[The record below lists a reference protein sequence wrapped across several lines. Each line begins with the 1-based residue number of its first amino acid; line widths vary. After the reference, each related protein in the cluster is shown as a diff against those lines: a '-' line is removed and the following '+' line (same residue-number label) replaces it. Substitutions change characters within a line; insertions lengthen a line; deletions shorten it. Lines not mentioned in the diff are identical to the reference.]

1 VKVRLVLPILAASC
15 GLLSAAQP
23 WTVDAILNVPTVS
36 DPQIRPDGRSY
47 AYVRRT
53 MEGNQWRNSVY
64 VDSIPSGAARSISAG
79 SRPRWSPDAKRLAY
93 LDGQVSVFDVDSG
106 GSRIV
111 THSPSPVGAY
121 SWTPDGRGIAYLAV
135 DAGPAPDP
143 IVADTGYRYSRLYL
157 QPLAGG
163 EPTRLTLADRH
174 VVSFA
179 LSPDGSRAVYSAQPT
194 PRNRDTFDLDLYE
207 LDMRTRTEKPL
218 VTQPGSDS
226 DPSYSPDGK
235 WIAFHSQGGTL
246 NYFSARH
253 VAVVAS
259 GGGKIRYLTENPSVP
274 LDVFRGGNAFS
285 WSRDSRTV
293 YYVGGHSVR
302 DYLVRQDLASGRI
315 EQVTDRIASPPS
327 FTPDLARAVFLK
339 ASPSGPSEINL
350 FEGGAESRLT
360 NLGDSIAAY
369 PRVEPK
375 VVAWKSR
382 DGLPIEGVLYLP
394 FSFQPGRR
402 VPLLVEL
409 HGGPTGVILDSFPV
423 PRTYPTQAFLQDG
436 FAVLAPNF
444 RGSVNYGSDFR
455 IKIIESEG
463 FGDFDDVMT
472 GVDHLIEAGIA
483 DPARLGVMGWSYG
496 GFLTAW
502 VIGHT
507 DRFKAASVGAPATDW
522 TTYYGQSD
530 GPRSTLM
537 TYFGG
542 TPWENPES
550 YARHSPR
557 TGIANIHTPSMLQ
570 IGALDL
576 DYTSELYWSLTDRK
590 IPVESVVYPRE
601 PHGFV
606 EPAHQRDVMERNL
619 RWFSRW
625 LQ

>member
-1 VKVRLVLPILAASC
+1 MRARPVLAILTFVC

-36 DPQIRPDGRSY
+36 DPQIRPDGRAY

-53 MEGNQWRNSVY
+53 LAGAQWRNSVY
-64 VDSIPSGAARSISAG
+64 LDSIPSGSARSISAG

-93 LDGQVSVFDVDSG
+93 LDGQVSVFDLDSG
-106 GSRIV
+106 RSRIV
-111 THSPSPVGAY
+111 THSPTPVGSY

-135 DAGPAPDP
+135 DPGPAPDP

-157 QPLAGG
+157 QPLSGG
-163 EPTRLTLADRH
+163 EPRRLTQADRH

-179 LSPDGSRAVYSAQPT
+179 LSPDGARAVYAAQPT
-194 PRNRDTFDLDLYE
+194 PRNRDNFDVDLYE
-207 LDMRTRTEKPL
+207 LDLHTLAEKPL
-218 VTQPGSDS
+218 VAQPGSDS

-246 NYFSARH
+246 NYFAARH
-253 VAVVAS
+253 VALVAS
-259 GGGKIRYLTENPSVP
+259 GGGKIRYLTERPTVP
-274 LDVFRGGNAFS
+274 LDVFRGGNSFS
-285 WSRDSRTV
+285 WSRDSHTL

-302 DYLVRQDLASGRI
+302 DYLVRQDLASGRM
-315 EQVTDRIASPPS
+315 ERVTDRVASPPS
-327 FTPDLARAVFLK
+327 YTPDLTRAVFLK
-339 ASPSGPSEINL
+339 ASPSRPNEITL
-350 FEGGAESRLT
+350 LEGNAESRLT

-369 PRVEPK
+369 SQVEPK
-375 VVAWKSR
+375 VVTWKSR
-382 DGLPIEGVLYLP
+382 DGLSIEGVLYLP
-394 FSFQPGRR
+394 FQYRPGRR

-409 HGGPTGVILDSFPV
+409 HGGPTGVILDSFPA
-423 PRTYPTQAFLQDG
+423 PRTYPTQAYLEHG

-444 RGSVNYGSDFR
+444 RGSVNYGPDFR
-455 IKIIESEG
+455 MKIIESEG

-472 GVDHLIEAGIA
+472 GVDHLIQEGIA

-522 TTYYGQSD
+522 ITYYGQSD

-570 IGALDL
+570 IGARDL